1 QDLVLLGAEL
11 RPPLVV
17 GLLDAVRHVVYS
29 GRYAQHSISTCA
41 PAGRPATPMVVRAG
55 RWAPIAPSYNAF
67 TVAKFPRSVRKMVAR
82 ATSAHDPSQSS
93 NTARMLARTCSV
105 SGSIPPGT
113 SFPSPPM
120 PTCPASTTKSPAR
133 TAGEYGPATGGALG
147 VGTGSTVTS
156 RPSARARPPRGPRA

>member
-41 PAGRPATPMVVRAG
+41 TAGRPAAATVVRAG

-82 ATSAHDPSQSS
+82 ATSPHDPPQW
-93 NTARMLARTCSV
+93 
-105 SGSIPPGT
+105 
-113 SFPSPPM
+113 
-120 PTCPASTTKSPAR
+120 AR
-133 TAGEYGPATGGALG
+133 TARRVATH
-147 VGTGSTVTS
+147 
-156 RPSARARPPRGPRA
+156 